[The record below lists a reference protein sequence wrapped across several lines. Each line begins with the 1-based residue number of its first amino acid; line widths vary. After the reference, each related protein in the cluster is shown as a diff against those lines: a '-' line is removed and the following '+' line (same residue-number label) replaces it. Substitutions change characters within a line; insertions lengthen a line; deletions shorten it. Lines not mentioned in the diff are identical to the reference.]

1 MLMLPCSLLWTGVVC
16 LCEWLKHVSSAGSL
30 QVIPIRICI
39 LLPLL
44 PLPPIWW
51 QARLCLFEENFPW
64 SLHSWGYTPKCW
76 AFEFLGSVSLSIQ
89 IVYCAPKSVGPFHE
103 ELFLWDFQLV
113 LSHEGCLSRHQG
125 VDHIFI
131 KALLQFGAG
140 FQFDYVFDW
149 TILKYQQSQSTGGP
163 QRTSVGLL

>member
-1 MLMLPCSLLWTGVVC
+1 MLMLPYSLLWTGVVC
-16 LCEWLKHVSSAGSL
+16 LCEWLKHVASAGSL

-89 IVYCAPKSVGPFHE
+89 IVYCAPKGVGPFHE
-103 ELFLWDFQLV
+103 ELFLWDFQLL
-113 LSHEGCLSRHQG
+113 LSMRVVWADIKLSIIFLLRHCYNLEQ
-125 VDHIFI
+125 VSS
-131 KALLQFGAG
+131 L
-140 FQFDYVFDW
+140 
-149 TILKYQQSQSTGGP
+149 TMCSTGP
-163 QRTSVGLL
+163 FWSINNHNLQVAHSVLL